1 MSRLRALLLWVL
13 MLAVPFQGYAAATM
27 VLCALPA
34 QQQAGASTGAGS
46 AAAHDHARHM
56 QHGEMAQQDDAH
68 DGADKDKVAVDVTHK
83 CSTCGSCH
91 AAALISA
98 PLPDAFHPLPQAR
111 LAEPIDAPASLVP
124 RALFKPPRA

>member
-1 MSRLRALLLWVL
+1 MPRLRALLLWVL

-34 QQQAGASTGAGS
+34 QQAGVRNDAGP
-46 AAAHDHARHM
+46 AAAHDHAKHM

-68 DGADKDKVAVDVTHK
+68 DSADHDQVAVDATQHK

-111 LAEPIDAPASLVP
+111 LAEPIDARASLAP